1 MLYGPKI
8 LAPVL
13 IVIFTLVLDGGE
25 NSFADI
31 SRNTLLRF
39 LITSGS
45 LSLDFPFLMPRAKV

>member
-31 SRNTLLRF
+31 GTHC
-39 LITSGS
+39 
-45 LSLDFPFLMPRAKV
+45 